1 MSVSEKPSMQQM
13 KRLREMY
20 QRGEITIEELLERV
34 RVGRFDHKHEEI
46 MEKHNEYLKELETS
60 VV

>member
-1 MSVSEKPSMQQM
+1 MQQM